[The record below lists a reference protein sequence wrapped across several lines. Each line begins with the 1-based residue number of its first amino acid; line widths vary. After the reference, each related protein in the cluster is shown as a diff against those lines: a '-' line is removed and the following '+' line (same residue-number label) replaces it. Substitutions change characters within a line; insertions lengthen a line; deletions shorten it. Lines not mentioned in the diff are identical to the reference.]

1 MKKNKIDLAAI
12 KLKYE
17 AGVNITQ
24 ELRKEFNV
32 EYNTPEIIE
41 IAYDMQTGTY
51 IEEIND
57 KSILYFNECAS
68 ILSKY
73 INNNTVILDAGAG
86 ELTTTAGIVDFLKFE
101 GKIFAFDI
109 SWSRLYVGKKYFSK
123 KTDIDISV
131 FIGDLMNIPLAQ
143 NSMDVIYTNHALEPN
158 RGSEKIILEQLC
170 KIAKEKIVL
179 FEPYYEAG
187 TPEIKERMDAHNY
200 IRDLKGA
207 IESAGGVLE
216 EIIELK
222 TSINPMN
229 PTYAFIINPKLDKPE
244 VLEENPFLCPA
255 TGFKLEKKETCYF
268 SPESLLAYPII
279 EGIPVL
285 KSDFAIIASKMA
297 L

>member
-1 MKKNKIDLAAI
+1 MQQTVAWP
-12 KLKYE
+12 
-17 AGVNITQ
+17 
-24 ELRKEFNV
+24 V
-32 EYNTPEIIE
+32 EHHGDRSVSTSKTP
-41 IAYDMQTGTY
+41 ADWH
-51 IEEIND
+51 
-57 KSILYFNECAS
+57 L
-68 ILSKY
+68 
-73 INNNTVILDAGAG
+73 
-86 ELTTTAGIVDFLKFE
+86 
-101 GKIFAFDI
+101 
-109 SWSRLYVGKKYFSK
+109 
-123 KTDIDISV
+123 
-131 FIGDLMNIPLAQ
+131 
-143 NSMDVIYTNHALEPN
+143 
-158 RGSEKIILEQLC
+158 
-170 KIAKEKIVL
+170 
-179 FEPYYEAG
+179 
-187 TPEIKERMDAHNY
+187 
-200 IRDLKGA
+200 